1 MITPSGS
8 AASAC
13 IGTTDSPTSTFTSGS
28 TLSPCQFASAVGGS
42 AKYNGKWVN
51 LDIPIPNNYTCTLG
65 ALPGC
70 WWKIR
75 YVINGQANDTTTWS
89 AEVIGDPVHLVEE

>member
-1 MITPSGS
+1 M
-8 AASAC
+8 ASAC

-28 TLSPCQFASAVGGS
+28 TLSPCQFASAVGGVPT
-42 AKYNGKWVN
+42 YNGKWVN
-51 LDIPIPNNYTCTLG
+51 LGLPIPNDSTCTLG
-65 ALPGC
+65 ALPGY